1 MRFWLFVEGSGGIPS
16 WSTDPSNG
24 NHVVVNGTDS
34 AGTLAEDMKKYLQVA
49 ASMDILIV
57 WTLWNGAVLRDNRT
71 LGMIIEPDGTTL
83 QSFIDNALT
92 PLVIAL
98 KDQPGLG
105 GWEIMNEPEGTTTT
119 VCLFVCLFVRRYY
132 YCSLT
137 IHHTI
142 PYIYI
147 YIYMYMYIYI
157 YLYLEEYLS
166 V

>member
-119 VCLFVCLFVRRYY
+119 VCLFVCLFV
-132 YCSLT
+132 CL
-137 IHHTI
+137 
-142 PYIYI
+142 
-147 YIYMYMYIYI
+147 
-157 YLYLEEYLS
+157 LEGTTT
-166 V
+166 VC